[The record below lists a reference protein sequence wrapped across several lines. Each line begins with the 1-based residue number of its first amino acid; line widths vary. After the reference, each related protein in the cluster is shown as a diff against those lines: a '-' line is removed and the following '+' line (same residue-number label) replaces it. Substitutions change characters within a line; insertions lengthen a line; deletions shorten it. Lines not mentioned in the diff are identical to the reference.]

1 MASQAASVRV
11 PHEAPESGFTKSARI
26 IDNAENSTGYR
37 APAIHSDAQVEICDP
52 VPMPLAQVNKVFRAQ
67 LLIESS
73 HRPSLHA
80 LLASWQASVGAGD
93 HATGVAGSA
102 GHHHKGVRWQLII
115 DPQEI

>member
-11 PHEAPESGFTKSARI
+11 PHEAQETGSTKSAGI
-26 IDNAENSTGYR
+26 IDNNENSTRYR
-37 APAIHSDAQVEICDP
+37 APTVHPDAQVEICDP

>member
-1 MASQAASVRV
+1 M
-11 PHEAPESGFTKSARI
+11 SGRI
-26 IDNAENSTGYR
+26 IDNNENSTRYQV
-37 APAIHSDAQVEICDP
+37 PTVHPDAQVEICDP
-52 VPMPLAQVNKVFRAQ
+52 VTMPLAQVNKVFRAQ

>member
-1 MASQAASVRV
+1 M
-11 PHEAPESGFTKSARI
+11 SGRI
-26 IDNAENSTGYR
+26 IDNNENSTRYQV
-37 APAIHSDAQVEICDP
+37 PTVHPDAHVEICDP
-52 VPMPLAQVNKVFRAQ
+52 VPMPLAQVNKVFRTQ

-73 HRPSLHA
+73 HRPSLHT

-102 GHHHKGVRWQLII
+102 AHHHKGVRWQLII

>member
-1 MASQAASVRV
+1 MASQAASIRV
-11 PHEAPESGFTKSARI
+11 SHEAQEAGSTKSDRI
-26 IDNAENSTGYR
+26 IDNDENSTRYLG
-37 APAIHSDAQVEICDP
+37 PTIHPDAQVEICDP